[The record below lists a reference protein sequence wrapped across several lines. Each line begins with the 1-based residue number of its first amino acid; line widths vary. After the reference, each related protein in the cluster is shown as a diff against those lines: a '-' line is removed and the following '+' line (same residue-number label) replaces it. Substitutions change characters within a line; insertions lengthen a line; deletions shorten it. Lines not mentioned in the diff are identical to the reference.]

1 MKRVESI
8 DALRGITIFM
18 MILCASIGYNS
29 GLPAWMFHCQVPPPD
44 YAFHPEVR
52 GITWVDMVFPIFIF
66 SLGAAIPF
74 WLGRKIEKGEV
85 MASIRLQIVRRFAV
99 LFCFSLVLGHSAA
112 LGGTSCP
119 SVLCASVQFVLWLCL
134 FAALVRTERWWVN
147 LAGWGAIAAIFLWMH
162 FAYGLEFAFAQ
173 NDCIIM
179 LLAWVALMG
188 GFIWLLT
195 RNDFRWRAAVLLA
208 VIIAKFLGLDF
219 VQYLVIALPA
229 TMVGDILRGTDAR
242 GAVSRADA
250 SRKPDYFAIT
260 AFIALAAAVLQL
272 WGLYSRNVLADIG
285 FTMALFIAFAT
296 ISHRSLR
303 RLHNCGAAM
312 HVALMGFASMFAGIA
327 FDYIDGGI
335 AKDYCNLS
343 YLFTTGGMSA
353 LVLYFLLWVESRT
366 PLSRLLV
373 LSGQN
378 PMIAYTIGWSVICP
392 ILVLCRFQGWF
403 DALCAGYH
411 PWLGLLRGII
421 VTLLTMGA
429 TCMFTK
435 LKIFWKS

>member
-66 SLGAAIPF
+66 TLGAAIPF
-74 WLGRKIEKGEV
+74 WLGRKIEKGEM
-85 MASIRLQIVRRFAV
+85 MASIRLQILKRFAV
-99 LFCFSLVLGHSAA
+99 LFCFSLALGHSAA

-119 SVLCASVQFVLWLCL
+119 PVLCGAVQFALWLCL
-134 FAALVRTERWWVN
+134 FAALVRTGKWWVN
-147 LAGWGAIAAIFLWMH
+147 LAGWAAIAAIFIWMH
-162 FAYGLEFAFAQ
+162 FAYGLKFAYAQ

-208 VIIAKFLGLDF
+208 VIIAKFFGLDF

-229 TMVGDILRGTDAR
+229 TMVGDVLRGTDAR
-242 GAVSRADA
+242 GAVSRKEA

-272 WGLYSRNVLADIG
+272 WGLYTRNVLADIG
-285 FTMALFIAFAT
+285 FTMALFFAFTT

-303 RLHNCGAAM
+303 NIHNCGAAM
-312 HVALMGFASMFAGIA
+312 HIALMGFVLMFAGIG

-366 PLSRLLV
+366 SLSRLLV

-378 PMIAYTIGWSVICP
+378 PMIAYTVGWSVICP
-392 ILVLCRFQGWF
+392 ILVLTGFQSWF
-403 DALCAGYH
+403 DTLCSGFH
-411 PWLGLLRGII
+411 PWLGLLRGVVI
-421 VTLLTMGA
+421 TLLTLGA
-429 TCMFTK
+429 TCVFTRF
-435 LKIFWKS
+435 KIFWKS

>member
-74 WLGRKIEKGEV
+74 WLGRKIEKGEI
-85 MASIRLQIVRRFAV
+85 MASIRLQIVRRFVV
-99 LFCFSLVLGHSAA
+99 LFCFSLALGHGAA

-119 SVLCASVQFVLWLCL
+119 PLLCGAVQFVLWLCL
-134 FAALVRTERWWVN
+134 FAALVRTGKWWVN
-147 LAGWGAIAAIFLWMH
+147 LAGWAAIAAIFVWMH
-162 FAYGLEFAFAQ
+162 FAYGLKFAYAQ

-188 GFIWLLT
+188 GFIWLYT
-195 RNDFRWRAAVLLA
+195 RNDFRWRAAALLA
-208 VIIAKFLGLDF
+208 VAAAKYFGVDF

-229 TMVGDILRGTDAR
+229 TMVGDILRGTDAA
-242 GAVSRADA
+242 GAVPREEA
-250 SRKPDYFAIT
+250 SRNPSRFAVT

-272 WGLYSRNVLADIG
+272 WGLFTRNVLADLCI
-285 FTMALFIAFAT
+285 TAALFAVFVLLA
-296 ISHRSLR
+296 RKPLR
-303 RLHNCGAAM
+303 HPARCCAALQIG
-312 HVALMGFASMFAGIA
+312 LMGFVLMLIGIV

-335 AKDYCNLS
+335 AKDFCNLS

-366 PLSRLLV
+366 SLSRFLV

-378 PMIAYTIGWSVICP
+378 PMIAYTVGWSVICP
-392 ILVLCRFQGWF
+392 ILIMTGFQGWF
-403 DALCAGYH
+403 DALCSGFH
-411 PWLGLLRGII
+411 PWLGLLRGLV
-421 VTLLTMGA
+421 VTVLTLGA
-429 TCMFTK
+429 TCIFTK
-435 LKIFWKS
+435 FRIFWKS